1 MFLKLDKFYDCMVPI
16 GSIGHMTSHI
26 MTLRKRHRRQ
36 YIFDISN
43 RVRSFM
49 TEVNSK
55 IGGNQSILILTGT
68 YGKGDMTKGSRSHA
82 PPKI

>member
-16 GSIGHMTSHI
+16 GSIGRMQHI
-26 MTLRKRHRRQ
+26 LCLYETTYDRQ
-36 YIFDISN
+36 YRFNISN
-43 RVRSFM
+43 HVRSFM

-68 YGKGDMTKGSRSHA
+68 YGNDDERIQKLRIT
-82 PPKI
+82 

>member
-16 GSIGHMTSHI
+16 GSIRHMQHI
-26 MTLRKRHRRQ
+26 LCLYETTYDRQ
-36 YIFDISN
+36 YRFNISN
-43 RVRSFM
+43 HVRSFM

-68 YGKGDMTKGSRSHA
+68 YWAYHRR
-82 PPKI
+82 